1 MSQNISIEPSLF
13 FFKNSKY
20 KLPNELLVEILSY
33 LPLHLAIELID
44 YPEISNL
51 ALYSIKSSSRL
62 KKLPIFVG
70 RSANYLSQCSILKSL
85 NNSNLPHEKDQN
97 QNQKLKIV
105 YRKAQ
110 VDYDQITDIKFLNYP
125 NTDIIENY
133 SQKLDLRVIH
143 IQNATS
149 LRFSTYFDFNPEKIL
164 CHLNLASRN
173 FNSYIQPS
181 KTKIL
186 LEARWL
192 NRYPFDDLD
201 GWNLFSHSENFSC
214 SINVRLNSCNKN
226 KSDKILF
233 SSTVQPGYK
242 AKIIENDQFEWYR
255 PEKLEL
261 VIDLEKLL
269 EFGNNFT
276 VECVYED
283 PENDFIEFWKSDAD
297 FAAVDLIVTMLD

>member
-1 MSQNISIEPSLF
+1 MSQNISIVPSLF

-33 LPLHLAIELID
+33 LPLHLAIEFID

-70 RSANYLSQCSILKSL
+70 RSANRLSKCSILKSL
-85 NNSNLPHEKDQN
+85 NNSNLPHEK
-97 QNQKLKIV
+97 NQKLKIV

-110 VDYDQITDIKFLNYP
+110 VDYDQITDIKFLNYT
-125 NTDIIENY
+125 NTDIIEKY
-133 SQKLDLRVIH
+133 SQKLDLPVIH

-149 LRFSTYFDFNPEKIL
+149 LRFSTYFNFNPEKIL
-164 CHLNLASRN
+164 CHLNLASRYYS
-173 FNSYIQPS
+173 SYIQPS
-181 KTKIL
+181 KIL

-214 SINVRLNSCNKN
+214 SINVRLNSCNN

-261 VIDLEKLL
+261 VIDLERLL
-269 EFGNNFT
+269 EFGNDFT

-297 FAAVDLIVTMLD
+297 FAAVDLIVTMFD